1 MRTLDLEVHLQETR
15 VWLGDARGRN
25 DLKHR
30 LDLLSP
36 MLRECRALLDAVSV
50 LSHDTSPLLQ
60 LPDELLKGVLGFCS
74 SASLVTLDRTCKAF
88 SAPTGR
94 GGSLL
99 HQALCDSAVR
109 SFGPELAAMAYGQ
122 RLPGPEAPLACLEAA
137 SSIASEVCRMM
148 GDSHLFGLSTEEV
161 HDQLADIHLHPAWL
175 LDETKIYFQQYEHI
189 CGEDA
194 MLRADFNVGALFL
207 VGLLIE
213 LSRADRTLCEPV
225 AKGCF
230 GLAFDLEISPYGWQG
245 YQAGVVGLCALLRDA
260 LVQTEL
266 DRDLLSTLADAM
278 QQLLCAGPTWESDG
292 IAEGCVAGWM
302 APLNIEASL
311 VRLVAA
317 CQRGETPA
325 DSLSWAEQRESGHRA
340 LAALASWVDEQG
352 GHYPGR
358 AGRWGQ
364 QSTRLDGAAA
374 ELLPGLM
381 VFVQD
386 ACSDSS
392 PKSVKI
398 SEDAVNIMYCL
409 VRRFPR
415 CVLMLNG
422 LKERPDHIQ
431 RGNEIAIANN
441 CVPFLIWATTQGRSL
456 KAIDILGGLTSCVA
470 TLLSFDAATVLV
482 RALDST
488 DPVAVCRALSALSSL
503 SMAEEQREQLCRQMQ
518 LAGVGQ
524 RLRRLHGSF
533 CNSRPPTAC
542 KCGDGGYPGR
552 CGYGQCGTDCEC
564 LNGSCKR
571 IVRRTY
577 YPGRESEAARMCRRL
592 RVLCEAY

>member
-15 VWLGDARGRN
+15 LWLGDACGRN

-36 MLRECRALLDAVSV
+36 VLRECRALLDAVSL

-74 SASLVTLDRTCKAF
+74 SASLVALDRTCKAF

-94 GGSLL
+94 GSSLL

-137 SSIASEVCRMM
+137 SSIAGEVRRMM

-175 LDETKIYFQQYEHI
+175 LNETKFYFQRYGHV
-189 CGEDA
+189 CDSGEDGT

-230 GLAFDLEISPYGWQG
+230 GLAFDLEISPYGWKG

-317 CQRGETPA
+317 CQRGEAPA
-325 DSLSWAEQRESGHRA
+325 DSSSWEERRETGHRA
-340 LAALASWVDEQG
+340 LAALAGWVETIPPDD
-352 GHYPGR
+352 PGR
-358 AGRWGQ
+358 AGRWGE
-364 QSTRLDGAAA
+364 QSRLAQGKLARCKLLGGPAA
-374 ELLPGLM
+374 EMLPGLM

-398 SEDAVNIMYCL
+398 SDDAVNIIYCL

-415 CVLMLNG
+415 WVRMLNG
-422 LKERPDHIQ
+422 TMEPLIADLPDHIQ

-441 CVPFLIWATTQGRSL
+441 CVPFLIWAATQGGSL
-456 KAIDILGGLTSCVA
+456 KAMNVLGGLTSCVA
-470 TLLSFDAATVLV
+470 TLLSFDVAAVLV

-488 DPVAVCRALSALSSL
+488 DPVVVGCALS
-503 SMAEEQREQLCRQMQ
+503 RQL
-518 LAGVGQ
+518 V
-524 RLRRLHGSF
+524 
-533 CNSRPPTAC
+533 
-542 KCGDGGYPGR
+542 
-552 CGYGQCGTDCEC
+552 
-564 LNGSCKR
+564 NG
-571 IVRRTY
+571 
-577 YPGRESEAARMCRRL
+577 
-592 RVLCEAY
+592 